1 MTMRTPLGK
10 VRGLGSAKSG
20 AEHWLLERVVALANL
35 PLNIFLVIFILG
47 HLGADRAMVAASV
60 GHPVVGALL
69 AVSLI
74 AILWHMK
81 LGMRTIIE
89 DYVHGPTAKFTL
101 LLLNSAYTLILG
113 VAAISAI
120 LTMSF
125 AS

>member
-35 PLNIFLVIFILG
+35 PLNLFLVIFILM
-47 HLGADRAMVAASV
+47 HLGAGRADIIESV
-60 GHPVVGALL
+60 RNPLIAGLL
-69 AVSLI
+69 AMSVI

-81 LGMRTIIE
+81 LGMRAIIE
-89 DYVHGPTAKFTL
+89 DYVHGEATKLTL
-101 LLLNSAYTLILG
+101 LVLNSAYTAILG
-113 VAAISAI
+113 VAAIYAI
-120 LTMSF
+120 LKMSF

>member
-35 PLNIFLVIFILG
+35 PLNLFLVAFIAC
-47 HLGADRAMVAASV
+47 HLGADRTVLAASV
-60 GHPVVGALL
+60 SNPIIAGLL
-69 AVSLI
+69 VMSLT

-89 DYVHGPTAKFTL
+89 DYVHGAAAKFTL

-113 VAAISAI
+113 VAAMSAI
-120 LTMSF
+120 LKMSF

>member
-35 PLNIFLVIFILG
+35 PLNLFLVTFVLM
-47 HLGADRAMVAASV
+47 HLGAARADIIASV
-60 GHPVVGALL
+60 RNPIVAGLL
-69 AVSLI
+69 AMSMI

-89 DYVHGPTAKFTL
+89 DYVHGEAAKLTL
-101 LLLNSAYTLILG
+101 LILNSAYTVILAI
-113 VAAISAI
+113 AAIFAI
-120 LTMSF
+120 LKMSF